1 MGRPMPGVPV
11 VLVDP
16 LTGELADEGEIC
28 LDLSNAS
35 GEPDDRAT
43 SATRSATPP

>member
-28 LDLSNAS
+28 LDLQ
-35 GEPDDRAT
+35 R
-43 SATRSATPP
+43 RSRST

>member
-16 LTGELADEGEIC
+16 VTGERTDEGEIR
-28 LDLSNAS
+28 L
-35 GEPDDRAT
+35 T
-43 SATRSATPP
+43 